1 MPRTR
6 LRDASSV
13 AQRLV
18 AAVASG
24 YGLAVLSGVLAGELL
39 AGGRFDTA
47 MIGLLVSFLAYAAA
61 IVWAFAARRLWTMW
75 VGLALPALLSA
86 GLILLARSVA

>member
-1 MPRTR
+1 MPPTR

-18 AAVASG
+18 AAVAAG
-24 YGLAVLSGVLAGELL
+24 YGLAVLSGVLTGELL
-39 AGGRFDTA
+39 AGGRFDAA

-75 VGLALPALLSA
+75 LGLVLPAMLSA

>member
-1 MPRTR
+1 
-6 LRDASSV
+6 
-13 AQRLV
+13 
-18 AAVASG
+18 
-24 YGLAVLSGVLAGELL
+24 
-39 AGGRFDTA
+39 

-75 VGLALPALLSA
+75 LGLVLPAMLSA